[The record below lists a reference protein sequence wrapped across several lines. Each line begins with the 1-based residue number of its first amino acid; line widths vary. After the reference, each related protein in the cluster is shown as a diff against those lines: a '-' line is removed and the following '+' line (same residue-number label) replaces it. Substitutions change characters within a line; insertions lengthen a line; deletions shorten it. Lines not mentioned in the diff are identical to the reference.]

1 MVDVL
6 GFSINVSFPEIIF
19 MIVVLA
25 AFIVISRKIM
35 NTIFSMIWI
44 SAASAAFPFV
54 MSFAGFDFP
63 TDFNSIVFFVML
75 GLGLYAVYIIGK
87 LVYALLGVAEKAGKA
102 VAYPISSVKKGRDKK
117 MRKKM
122 EKLVREKE
130 KNKGK
135 DESEEN

>member
-19 MIVVLA
+19 MIVILA

-44 SAASAAFPFV
+44 SAASASFPFV

-122 EKLVREKE
+122 ENLVRERE
-130 KNKGK
+130 KSK
-135 DESEEN
+135 DAEKD